1 MQRIILLTSLL
12 LLTCAATT
20 SAQSPATKPPV
31 VTIVIV
37 LKHPDPSPANVAKLI
52 AALGRARTVA
62 ASLHDPGKA
71 RLHESTFA
79 GDGAGTFIVTVEYPS
94 LQAMAEA
101 EPRTRASAEWQQVIG
116 GVMASGFKPVSQSLV
131 TEVPY

>member
-1 MQRIILLTSLL
+1 MQRIMLLTSLL

-20 SAQSPATKPPV
+20 SAQSPTTKPPV
-31 VTIVIV
+31 VTMVIV

-52 AALGRARTVA
+52 AALAKARTVA
-62 ASLHDPGKA
+62 ASLHDPGNA
-71 RLHESTFA
+71 RLHESTFS
-79 GDGAGTFIVTVEYPS
+79 GEGAGTYIITVEYPS

-101 EPRTRASAEWQQVIG
+101 EPRMEASAEWRQAIG

-131 TEVPY
+131 TEVPF